1 MNLQNYYYYFKSAIP
16 PKICDEIIKFGLEQK
31 SQIALTG
38 IVEDDDN
45 PTKEEIK
52 ELSSLRKS
60 DVVWMDGAWIYKEI
74 HPYIETANAEAGWN
88 FDWDFSEAC
97 QFTIY
102 KENQYYGW
110 HYDSAPEP
118 YDDPNNLNIH
128 GKIRKLS
135 VTISLSDESD
145 YEGGDFEFDFRNNDG
160 EKNQSSVCKEI
171 RPKGSIVVF
180 PSFVRHRV
188 KPVTSGTRYSLVIWN
203 LGKPFR

>member
-38 IVEDDDN
+38 IVKDDDN

-102 KENQYYGW
+102 EKNQYYGW

>member
-38 IVEDDDN
+38 IVKDDDN
-45 PTKEEIK
+45 PTEEEIK

-74 HPYIETANAEAGWN
+74 HPYIATANAEAGWN

-102 KENQYYGW
+102 EKNQYYGW

>member
-1 MNLQNYYYYFKSAIP
+1 M
-16 PKICDEIIKFGLEQK
+16 
-31 SQIALTG
+31 TG
-38 IVEDDDN
+38 IVKDDDN
-45 PTKEEIK
+45 PTEEEIK

-60 DVVWMDGAWIYKEI
+60 DVVWMDAAWIYKEI

-102 KENQYYGW
+102 EENQYYGW

-118 YDDPNNLNIH
+118 YDDPNNLNRH

-145 YEGGDFEFDFRNNDG
+145 YEGGDFEFDLEIILKMISLINFRTG
-160 EKNQSSVCKEI
+160 
-171 RPKGSIVVF
+171 
-180 PSFVRHRV
+180 
-188 KPVTSGTRYSLVIWN
+188 
-203 LGKPFR
+203 